1 MLIQELSV
9 GSLFQVRFSAYEYM
23 LWVLYLMWA
32 ESQNL
37 RGVRDMMEITFGH
50 SLTATYLQEPLFQNQ
65 TGIHYFMI

>member
-1 MLIQELSV
+1 
-9 GSLFQVRFSAYEYM
+9 
-23 LWVLYLMWA
+23 MWA

-37 RGVRDMMEITFGH
+37 RGVRDMMEINFGH